1 MKIPS
6 LPSLSS
12 MVWPVIVALSLAGL
26 LYMTITLK
34 ADNIELTKKIDS
46 LSKQIT
52 ASQKVNT
59 DNNTLTEK
67 NNQADKQLMKDAGR
81 SELLFKK
88 PTLIERKI
96 NTSFDLYMQ
105 EFDK

>member
-1 MKIPS
+1 MKLPS
-6 LPSLSS
+6 LPSLTSL
-12 MVWPVIVALSLAGL
+12 VWPLIVAGSLAAL
-26 LYMTITLK
+26 LYMTISLK
-34 ADNIELTKKIDS
+34 ADNIELTKKMDA
-46 LSKQIT
+46 LSKQVT

-67 NNQADKQLMKDAGR
+67 NNKADKQLMKDAGR

>member
-59 DNNTLTEK
+59 ENNNLTEK